1 MSSSKNN
8 NSPKTNLDRTK
19 RMVLTG
25 LLFALALVLSLVEN
39 SFPQLAVPV
48 PGVKLGLSNIAVMYA
63 LFFVGAGQ
71 AFSIAVLKAL
81 FVLITRGTVAAFLSL
96 LGGVLSV
103 AIMLIILFIF
113 KEKVSYLIISVFGS
127 VFHNIGQFIGIS
139 LIYTS
144 MGLWAYLPILIIS
157 GIIAGIVTSTLLRFI
172 LPAFEKLGLK

>member
-1 MSSSKNN
+1 MHSF
-8 NSPKTNLDRTK
+8 
-19 RMVLTG
+19 
-25 LLFALALVLSLVEN
+25 LLA
-39 SFPQLAVPV
+39 QD
-48 PGVKLGLSNIAVMYA
+48 KLSN
-63 LFFVGAGQ
+63 
-71 AFSIAVLKAL
+71 SVLKAL
-81 FVLITRGTVAAFLSL
+81 FVLITRGTVAFLSL

-172 LPAFEKLGLK
+172 LPAFKKLGLK

>member
-1 MSSSKNN
+1 MNN
-8 NSPKTNLDRTK
+8 KTQNKPVSNLDKTK

-25 LLFALALVLSLVEN
+25 LLFALALILSLVEN
-39 SFPQLAVPV
+39 SIPQLAIPV

-71 AFSIAVLKAL
+71 AFSIAILKAG
-81 FVLITRGTVAAFLSL
+81 FVLITRGSVAAFLSL
-96 LGGVLSV
+96 LGGLLSV

-113 KEKVSYLIISVFGS
+113 KEKVSYLIISIAGS

-144 MGLWAYLPILIIS
+144 MGLLAYLPLLLIA
-157 GIIAGIVTSTLLRFI
+157 GIIAGIATSTLLRFI
-172 LPAFEKLGLK
+172 LPAFKKLGLK